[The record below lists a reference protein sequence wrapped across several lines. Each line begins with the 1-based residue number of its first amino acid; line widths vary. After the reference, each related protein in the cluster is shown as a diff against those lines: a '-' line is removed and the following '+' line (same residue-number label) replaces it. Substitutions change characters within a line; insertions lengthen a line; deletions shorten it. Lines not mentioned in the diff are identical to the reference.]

1 MTIQVISPL
10 QTKQRIEFIDILRGF
25 ALFGV
30 LVINVYT
37 FSKPPSGHIGSNY
50 NDLHG
55 FQEIFAWF
63 INIFITGK
71 FYTIFSFL
79 FGLGFAIQI
88 ERLKNKTDKYISTYV
103 RRLLILIVFG
113 LIHGIFLYTGDILK
127 LYALNGFLLLLF
139 RNSSPKK
146 IIWWAISLTI
156 AMILLFSLAT
166 IGESFE
172 SNKAKKT
179 DNPVIEK
186 KNEDRLTHKEKEA
199 IWTKTYQNGNFIE
212 ISKTRVE
219 IMIDNESIGL
229 YFISPIII
237 LPLFLMGAY
246 FGKKKIFQNLKANKK
261 LFRKMQLWGLFI
273 GLLLSTA
280 LVAESILLDNDSG
293 TLKSFISQLN
303 NIALASFLIG
313 TTALLFLN
321 NKLSVLYKPLKSLG
335 QSALSN
341 YLLQSL
347 LFGLLMFNYGFCL
360 AEKLNVTSLF
370 FIATAIFILQ
380 AYISMLWMNKFRF
393 GPAEWLWRSLTYRKF
408 QSMKKI

>member
-1 MTIQVISPL
+1 MTSQLITPL
-10 QTKQRIEFIDILRGF
+10 QAKQRIDFIDILRGF

-30 LVINVYT
+30 LIINIYT
-37 FSKPPSGHIGSNY
+37 FSQPPSGHIGSSY

-88 ERLKNKTDKYISTYV
+88 ERLRSKTDKYISIYV
-103 RRLLILIVFG
+103 RRLFILIAIGF
-113 LIHGIFLYTGDILK
+113 IHAIFLYTGDILK

-146 IIWWAISLTI
+146 IFIWAASLSFV
-156 AMILLFSLAT
+156 MILIFSAAT
-166 IGESFE
+166 ISDMNQSAESDSTE
-172 SNKAKKT
+172 
-179 DNPVIEK
+179 IETK
-186 KNEDRLTHKEKEA
+186 SDDRLTHKEKEA
-199 IWTKTYQNGNFIE
+199 IWSKTYENGSLYEITKTRIE
-212 ISKTRVE
+212 ILYDVE
-219 IMIDNESIGL
+219 MISFYI
-229 YFISPIII
+229 ISPFVI

-261 LFRKMQLWGLFI
+261 LFRKMQLWGLLFGI
-273 GLLLSTA
+273 LLSAA
-280 LVAESILLDNDSG
+280 LVAESILYDNESG

-303 NIALASFLIG
+303 NIAMASFLVG
-313 TTALLFLN
+313 SAVLLFLN
-321 NKLSVLYKPLKSLG
+321 NKLSALYKPLKCLG

-347 LFGLLMFNYGFCL
+347 VFGLLMFNYGFGF
-360 AEKLNVTSLF
+360 AGKFNVSEIF
-370 FIATAIFILQ
+370 CIAVVLFILQ
-380 AYISMLWMNKFRF
+380 AYLSVLWMNKFRF

-408 QSMKKI
+408 QSMKKNKS

>member
-1 MTIQVISPL
+1 MTSQLITPL
-10 QTKQRIEFIDILRGF
+10 QAKQRIDFIDILRGF

-30 LVINVYT
+30 LIINIYT
-37 FSKPPSGHIGSNY
+37 FSQPPSGHIGSSY

-88 ERLKNKTDKYISTYV
+88 ERLRSKTDKYISIYV
-103 RRLLILIVFG
+103 RRLFILIAIGF
-113 LIHGIFLYTGDILK
+113 IHAIFLYTGDILK

-146 IIWWAISLTI
+146 IFIWAASLSFV
-156 AMILLFSLAT
+156 MILIFSAAT
-166 IGESFE
+166 ISDMNQSAESDSTE
-172 SNKAKKT
+172 
-179 DNPVIEK
+179 IETK
-186 KNEDRLTHKEKEA
+186 SDDRLTHKEKEA
-199 IWTKTYQNGNFIE
+199 IWSKTYESGSFYEITKTRIE
-212 ISKTRVE
+212 ILYDVE
-219 IMIDNESIGL
+219 MISFYI
-229 YFISPIII
+229 ISPFVI

-261 LFRKMQLWGLFI
+261 LFRKMQLWGLLFGI
-273 GLLLSTA
+273 LLSAA
-280 LVAESILLDNDSG
+280 LVAESILYDNESG

-303 NIALASFLIG
+303 NIAMASFLVG
-313 TTALLFLN
+313 SAVLLFLN
-321 NKLSVLYKPLKSLG
+321 NKLSALYKPLKCLG

-347 LFGLLMFNYGFCL
+347 VFGLLMFNYGFGF
-360 AEKLNVTSLF
+360 AGKFNVSEIF
-370 FIATAIFILQ
+370 CIAVALFILQ
-380 AYISMLWMNKFRF
+380 AYLSVLWMNKFRF

-408 QSMKKI
+408 QSMKKNKS

>member
-1 MTIQVISPL
+1 MTSQLITPL
-10 QTKQRIEFIDILRGF
+10 QAKQRIDFIDILRGF

-30 LVINVYT
+30 LVINIYT
-37 FSKPPSGHIGSNY
+37 FSQPPSGHIGSSY

-88 ERLKNKTDKYISTYV
+88 ERLRSKTDKYISIYV
-103 RRLLILIVFG
+103 RRLFILIAIGF
-113 LIHGIFLYTGDILK
+113 IHAIFLYTGDILK

-146 IIWWAISLTI
+146 IFIWAASLSFV
-156 AMILLFSLAT
+156 MILIFSAAT
-166 IGESFE
+166 ISDMNQSAESDSTE
-172 SNKAKKT
+172 
-179 DNPVIEK
+179 IETK
-186 KNEDRLTHKEKEA
+186 SDDRLTHKEKEV
-199 IWTKTYQNGNFIE
+199 IWSKTYESGSFYEITKTRIE
-212 ISKTRVE
+212 ILYDVE
-219 IMIDNESIGL
+219 MISFYI
-229 YFISPIII
+229 ISPFVI

-261 LFRKMQLWGLFI
+261 LFRKMQLWGLLFGI
-273 GLLLSTA
+273 LLSAA
-280 LVAESILLDNDSG
+280 LVAESILYDNESG

-303 NIALASFLIG
+303 NIAMASFLVG
-313 TTALLFLN
+313 SAVLLFLN
-321 NKLSVLYKPLKSLG
+321 NKLSALYKPLKCLG

-347 LFGLLMFNYGFCL
+347 VFGMLMFNYGFGF
-360 AEKLNVTSLF
+360 AGKFNVSEIF
-370 FIATAIFILQ
+370 CIAVALFILQ
-380 AYISMLWMNKFRF
+380 AYLSVLWMNKFRF

-408 QSMKKI
+408 QSMKKNKS

>member
-1 MTIQVISPL
+1 MTSQLITPL
-10 QTKQRIEFIDILRGF
+10 QAKQRIDFIDILRGF

-30 LVINVYT
+30 LIINIYT
-37 FSKPPSGHIGSNY
+37 FSQPPSGHIGSSY

-88 ERLKNKTDKYISTYV
+88 ERLRSKTDKYISIYV
-103 RRLLILIVFG
+103 RRLFILIAIGF
-113 LIHGIFLYTGDILK
+113 IHAIFLYTGDILK

-146 IIWWAISLTI
+146 IFIWAASLSFV
-156 AMILLFSLAT
+156 MILIFSAAT
-166 IGESFE
+166 ISDMNQSAESDSTE
-172 SNKAKKT
+172 
-179 DNPVIEK
+179 IETK
-186 KNEDRLTHKEKEA
+186 SDDRLTHKEKEA
-199 IWTKTYQNGNFIE
+199 IWSKTYENGSLYEITKTRIE
-212 ISKTRVE
+212 ILYDVE
-219 IMIDNESIGL
+219 MISFYI
-229 YFISPIII
+229 ISPFVI

-261 LFRKMQLWGLFI
+261 LFRKMQLWGLLFGI
-273 GLLLSTA
+273 LLSAA
-280 LVAESILLDNDSG
+280 LVAESILYDNESG

-303 NIALASFLIG
+303 NIAMASFLVG
-313 TTALLFLN
+313 SAVLLFLN
-321 NKLSVLYKPLKSLG
+321 NKLSALYKPLKCLG

-347 LFGLLMFNYGFCL
+347 VFGLLMFNYGFGF
-360 AEKLNVTSLF
+360 AGKFNVSEIF
-370 FIATAIFILQ
+370 CIAVALFILQ
-380 AYISMLWMNKFRF
+380 AYLSVLWMNKFRF

-408 QSMKKI
+408 QSMKKNKS